1 MRRGRRGVCRLF
13 SLFHN
18 AFLQVFG
25 EVHAHLG
32 GGALGGDLCHVVI
45 DHDLHQFL
53 EGSGI
58 GVPAEFG
65 AGLRGVAPEVDDV
78 GGAVEVGGDLD
89 EGLAD
94 EVVGAA
100 NADALLVLGF
110 ALPLEFD
117 ADIVEGELGKLADAV
132 LHARG
137 DDVVLGLARLED
149 EPHTLD
155 VVLGVAPVA
164 EGVQVAEVEFV
175 LQALGDAGG
184 GEGDLT
190 GDEGLATALA
200 LVVEEDAVAA
210 EHAVGVAVLLDD
222 PEAVLLGDGVGTE
235 GMEGGVLVL
244 GYFLDL
250 AVELGGGGLVD
261 LAAIGEA
268 HLADGLDDAEDA
280 DGIDIGGELGGVEA
294 DLHVALGGE
303 VVDLRGA
310 HVGDDADNGHGVAEV
325 GVVEVEVGAA
335 LKVGDALAVIDGG
348 AADNAVDV
356 IAFVEEE
363 FGEVG
368 AVLAGHARD
377 EGNVLFAHNNRF
389 WG

>member
-1 MRRGRRGVCRLF
+1 M
-13 SLFHN
+13 
-18 AFLQVFG
+18 
-25 EVHAHLG
+25 
-32 GGALGGDLCHVVI
+32 I
-45 DHDLHQFL
+45 DHDLHQL
-53 EGSGI
+53 LKGGRI

-65 AGLRGVAPEVDDV
+65 AGLRRVAPEVDNV

-94 EVVGAA
+94 KVVGAA
-100 NADALLVLGF
+100 DADALLVLGF

-137 DDVVLGLARLED
+137 DDEVLGLAGLED

-164 EGVQVAEVEFV
+164 EGVEVAKVKFV
-175 LQALGDAGG
+175 LQTLGDAGG
-184 GEGDLT
+184 GEGNLAR
-190 GDEGLATALA
+190 DEGLATALA
-200 LVVEEDAVAA
+200 LMVEEDAVAA

-222 PEAVLLGDGVGTE
+222 PEAVLLGDGVRAE
-235 GMEGGVLVL
+235 GVEGGVLVL
-244 GYFLDL
+244 RHFLDL

-268 HLADGLDDAEDA
+268 HLADGLDDAEHA

-310 HVGDDADNGHGVAEV
+310 HVGDDADNGHRVAEV

-335 LKVGDALAVIDGG
+335 LEVGDALAVIDGG

-368 AVLAGHARD
+368 AVLASHARD
-377 EGNVLFAHNNRF
+377 EGNVLFAHKIRF
-389 WG
+389 WDSGWQPSCRFT

>member
-1 MRRGRRGVCRLF
+1 M
-13 SLFHN
+13 
-18 AFLQVFG
+18 
-25 EVHAHLG
+25 
-32 GGALGGDLCHVVI
+32 I

-65 AGLRGVAPEVDDV
+65 AGLRRVAPEVDNV

-89 EGLAD
+89 KGLAD
-94 EVVGAA
+94 EVVGATD
-100 NADALLVLGF
+100 ADALLVLGF

-117 ADIVEGELGKLADAV
+117 TDIVEGELGKLADAM

-137 DDVVLGLARLED
+137 NDVVLGLARLED

-164 EGVQVAEVEFV
+164 KGVEVAEVEFV
-175 LQALGDAGG
+175 LQALGDTGG
-184 GEGDLT
+184 GEGDLAR
-190 GDEGLATALA
+190 DEGLAAAFA
-200 LVVEEDAVAA
+200 LVIEEDAVAA

-222 PEAVLLGDGVGTE
+222 PEAVLLGDGVGAE
-235 GMEGGVLVL
+235 GVEGGVLVL
-244 GYFLDL
+244 GHFLDL

-261 LAAIGEA
+261 LAAAGEA
-268 HLADGLDDAEDA
+268 YLADGLDDAEDA

-294 DLHVALGGE
+294 DLHMALGGK

-310 HVGDDADNGHGVAEV
+310 HVGDDADDGHGVAEV

-335 LKVGDALAVIDGG
+335 LEVGDALAVIDGG
-348 AADNAVDV
+348 AADDAMDV

-368 AVLAGHARD
+368 TVLAGHARD
-377 EGNVLFAHNNRF
+377 EGNVLFAHKIRF
-389 WG
+389 LG

>member
-1 MRRGRRGVCRLF
+1 M
-13 SLFHN
+13 
-18 AFLQVFG
+18 
-25 EVHAHLG
+25 
-32 GGALGGDLCHVVI
+32 I

-78 GGAVEVGGDLD
+78 GGAVEVGGDLH

-100 NADALLVLGF
+100 DADALLVLGF

-137 DDVVLGLARLED
+137 NDVVLGLAGLED

-164 EGVQVAEVEFV
+164 EGVEVAEVEFV
-175 LQALGDAGG
+175 LQTLGDAGG
-184 GEGDLT
+184 GEGDLAR
-190 GDEGLATALA
+190 DEGLATALA

-222 PEAVLLGDGVGTE
+222 PEAVLLGDGVGAE

-244 GYFLDL
+244 RDFLDL

-268 HLADGLDDAEDA
+268 YLADGLDDAKHA

-294 DLHVALGGE
+294 DLHVTLGGE
-303 VVDLRGA
+303 VVNLRGA

-325 GVVEVEVGAA
+325 GVVEVEVGTA
-335 LKVGDALAVIDGG
+335 LEVGDALAVIDGG
-348 AADNAVDV
+348 AADDAVDV

-377 EGNVLFAHNNRF
+377 EGNVLFAHKIRF
-389 WG
+389 WDSGWQASCRFT

>member
-1 MRRGRRGVCRLF
+1 M
-13 SLFHN
+13 
-18 AFLQVFG
+18 
-25 EVHAHLG
+25 
-32 GGALGGDLCHVVI
+32 
-45 DHDLHQFL
+45 
-53 EGSGI
+53 
-58 GVPAEFG
+58 
-65 AGLRGVAPEVDDV
+65 
-78 GGAVEVGGDLD
+78 
-89 EGLAD
+89 
-94 EVVGAA
+94 
-100 NADALLVLGF
+100 LGF

-164 EGVQVAEVEFV
+164 EGVEVAEVEFV

-184 GEGDLT
+184 GEGDLAR
-190 GDEGLATALA
+190 DEGLATALA
-200 LVVEEDAVAA
+200 LVVEEDAVAT
-210 EHAVGVAVLLDD
+210 EHTVGVAVLLDD
-222 PEAVLLGDGVGTE
+222 PEAVLLGDGIGAE
-235 GMEGGVLVL
+235 GVEGGVLVL
-244 GYFLDL
+244 GHFLDL

-268 HLADGLDDAEDA
+268 HLADGLDDAEHA
-280 DGIDIGGELGGVEA
+280 NGINIGGELGGVKA

-310 HVGDDADNGHGVAEV
+310 HVGDDADDGHGVAEV
-325 GVVEVEVGAA
+325 GIVEVEVGAA
-335 LKVGDALAVIDGG
+335 LEVGDALAVIDGG
-348 AADNAVDV
+348 AADDAVDV

-368 AVLAGHARD
+368 TVLAGHARD
-377 EGNVLFAHNNRF
+377 EGNVLFAHKIRF
-389 WG
+389 WE

>member
-1 MRRGRRGVCRLF
+1 M
-13 SLFHN
+13 
-18 AFLQVFG
+18 
-25 EVHAHLG
+25 
-32 GGALGGDLCHVVI
+32 I

-65 AGLRGVAPEVDDV
+65 TGLRRVAPEVDDV
-78 GGAVEVGGDLD
+78 GGAVEVGGDLY

-100 NADALLVLGF
+100 DADTLLVLGF

-117 ADIVEGELGKLADAV
+117 ADIVEGELGKLADAM

-137 DDVVLGLARLED
+137 DDVVLGLAGLED

-164 EGVQVAEVEFV
+164 EGVEVAEVEFV
-175 LQALGDAGG
+175 LQTLGDAGG
-184 GEGDLT
+184 GEGNLAR
-190 GDEGLATALA
+190 DEGLATALA

-210 EHAVGVAVLLDD
+210 EHAVGVAVLLDN
-222 PEAVLLGDGVGTE
+222 PEAVLLGDGVGAE
-235 GMEGGVLVL
+235 GVEGGVLVL

-268 HLADGLDDAEDA
+268 YLADGLDDAEDA
-280 DGIDIGGELGGVEA
+280 NGINIGGELGGVKA

-310 HVGDDADNGHGVAEV
+310 HVGDDADDGHGVAEV
-325 GVVEVEVGAA
+325 GVVEVEVGTP
-335 LKVGDALAVIDGG
+335 LEVGDALAVIDGG
-348 AADNAVDV
+348 SADDAVDV
-356 IAFVEEE
+356 VAFVEEE

-368 AVLAGHARD
+368 AVLARDARD
-377 EGNVLFAHNNRF
+377 EGNVLFAHKIRF
-389 WG
+389 WE

>member
-1 MRRGRRGVCRLF
+1 M
-13 SLFHN
+13 
-18 AFLQVFG
+18 
-25 EVHAHLG
+25 
-32 GGALGGDLCHVVI
+32 I

-53 EGSGI
+53 EGSGV

-65 AGLRGVAPEVDDV
+65 TGLRWVAPEVDDV

-94 EVVGAA
+94 KVVGTAD
-100 NADALLVLGF
+100 ADALLVLGF

-117 ADIVEGELGKLADAV
+117 TDIVEGELGKLADAV

-137 DDVVLGLARLED
+137 DDEVLGLAGLED

-164 EGVQVAEVEFV
+164 EGVEVAKVEFV
-175 LQALGDAGG
+175 LQTLGDAGG
-184 GEGDLT
+184 GEGDLAR
-190 GDEGLATALA
+190 DEGLATALA

-222 PEAVLLGDGVGTE
+222 PEAVLLGDGVGAE
-235 GMEGGVLVL
+235 GVEGGVLVL
-244 GYFLDL
+244 RDFLDL

-268 HLADGLDDAEDA
+268 HLADGFDDAEDA

-303 VVDLRGA
+303 VVNLRGA
-310 HVGDDADNGHGVAEV
+310 HVGDDADDGHGVAEV

-335 LKVGDALAVIDGG
+335 LEVGDALAVIDGG
-348 AADNAVDV
+348 AADDAVDV
-356 IAFVEEE
+356 VAFVEEE

-389 WG
+389 WDSGWQANCRFT

>member
-1 MRRGRRGVCRLF
+1 M
-13 SLFHN
+13 
-18 AFLQVFG
+18 
-25 EVHAHLG
+25 
-32 GGALGGDLCHVVI
+32 I

-53 EGSGI
+53 EGSGV

-65 AGLRGVAPEVDDV
+65 AGLRGVAPEIDDV

-100 NADALLVLGF
+100 DADALLVLGF

-137 DDVVLGLARLED
+137 NDVVLGLAGLED

-164 EGVQVAEVEFV
+164 EGIEVAEVEFV

-184 GEGDLT
+184 GEGDLA

-222 PEAVLLGDGVGTE
+222 PEAVLLGDGIGAE
-235 GMEGGVLVL
+235 GVEGGVLVL
-244 GYFLDL
+244 RHFLDL

-268 HLADGLDDAEDA
+268 YLADGLDDAEHA
-280 DGIDIGGELGGVEA
+280 NGINIGGELGGVKA

-325 GVVEVEVGAA
+325 GIVEVEVGAA
-335 LKVGDALAVIDGG
+335 LEVSDALAVIDGG
-348 AADNAVDV
+348 SADDAMDV

-368 AVLAGHARD
+368 TVLAGHARD
-377 EGNVLFAHNNRF
+377 EGNVLFTHNIF
-389 WG
+389 FSVSIWI

>member
-1 MRRGRRGVCRLF
+1 M
-13 SLFHN
+13 
-18 AFLQVFG
+18 
-25 EVHAHLG
+25 
-32 GGALGGDLCHVVI
+32 I

-53 EGSGI
+53 EGSGV

-65 AGLRGVAPEVDDV
+65 AGLRGIAPEVDDV
-78 GGAVEVGGDLD
+78 GGAVEVGGDFD

-94 EVVGAA
+94 KVVGAA
-100 NADALLVLGF
+100 DADALLVLGF

-137 DDVVLGLARLED
+137 NDVVLGLAGLED

-164 EGVQVAEVEFV
+164 EGVEVAEVEFV

-184 GEGDLT
+184 EGDLAR
-190 GDEGLATALA
+190 DEGLATALA

-222 PEAVLLGDGVGTE
+222 PEAVLLGDGVGAE
-235 GMEGGVLVL
+235 GVEGGVLVL
-244 GYFLDL
+244 GHFLDL

-268 HLADGLDDAEDA
+268 YLADGLDDAEDA

-294 DLHVALGGE
+294 DLHMALGGK

-310 HVGDDADNGHGVAEV
+310 HVGDDADDGHGVAEV
-325 GVVEVEVGAA
+325 GVVEVEMGAA
-335 LKVGDALAVIDGG
+335 LEVGDALAVIDGG
-348 AADNAVDV
+348 AADDAMDV

-368 AVLAGHARD
+368 TVLAGHARD
-377 EGNVLFAHNNRF
+377 EGNVLFAHKIRF
-389 WG
+389 LG

>member
-1 MRRGRRGVCRLF
+1 M
-13 SLFHN
+13 
-18 AFLQVFG
+18 
-25 EVHAHLG
+25 
-32 GGALGGDLCHVVI
+32 I

-65 AGLRGVAPEVDDV
+65 AGLRRVAPKVDDV
-78 GGAVEVGGDLD
+78 GGAVEVGGDFD

-100 NADALLVLGF
+100 GADALLVL
-110 ALPLEFD
+110 AATLPLEFD
-117 ADIVEGELGKLADAV
+117 ADIVEGEVGKLADAV
-132 LHARG
+132 LYARG

-164 EGVQVAEVEFV
+164 EGVEVAEVEFV

-184 GEGDLT
+184 GEGDLAR
-190 GDEGLATALA
+190 DEGLATALA

-235 GMEGGVLVL
+235 GVEGGVLVL
-244 GYFLDL
+244 GHFLDL

-268 HLADGLDDAEDA
+268 HLADGFDDAEDA

-310 HVGDDADNGHGVAEV
+310 HVSDDADDGHGVAEV

-335 LKVGDALAVIDGG
+335 LEVGDALAVIDGG
-348 AADNAVDV
+348 AADDAVDV

-363 FGEVG
+363 FCQVG
-368 AVLAGHARD
+368 SVLARDARD
-377 EGNVLFAHNNRF
+377 EGNVLFAHKIRF
-389 WG
+389 WE

>member
-1 MRRGRRGVCRLF
+1 MRRGRRGVCRSF

-32 GGALGGDLCHVVI
+32 GGALGGNLCHVVI

-78 GGAVEVGGDLD
+78 GGAVEVGGDFD

-100 NADALLVLGF
+100 DADALLVLGF

-137 DDVVLGLARLED
+137 NDEVLGLAGLED

-164 EGVQVAEVEFV
+164 QRV
-175 LQALGDAGG
+175 
-184 GEGDLT
+184 
-190 GDEGLATALA
+190 
-200 LVVEEDAVAA
+200 
-210 EHAVGVAVLLDD
+210 
-222 PEAVLLGDGVGTE
+222 
-235 GMEGGVLVL
+235 
-244 GYFLDL
+244 
-250 AVELGGGGLVD
+250 
-261 LAAIGEA
+261 
-268 HLADGLDDAEDA
+268 
-280 DGIDIGGELGGVEA
+280 
-294 DLHVALGGE
+294 
-303 VVDLRGA
+303 
-310 HVGDDADNGHGVAEV
+310 
-325 GVVEVEVGAA
+325 
-335 LKVGDALAVIDGG
+335 
-348 AADNAVDV
+348 
-356 IAFVEEE
+356 
-363 FGEVG
+363 
-368 AVLAGHARD
+368 
-377 EGNVLFAHNNRF
+377 
-389 WG
+389 

>member
-1 MRRGRRGVCRLF
+1 M
-13 SLFHN
+13 
-18 AFLQVFG
+18 
-25 EVHAHLG
+25 
-32 GGALGGDLCHVVI
+32 I

-78 GGAVEVGGDLD
+78 GRAVEVGGDLD

-100 NADALLVLGF
+100 DADALLVLPA

-117 ADIVEGELGKLADAV
+117 ADIVEGEVGKLADAM
-132 LHARG
+132 LHACG
-137 DDVVLGLARLED
+137 DDVVLGLAGLED
-149 EPHTLD
+149 EPHALD

-164 EGVQVAEVEFV
+164 EGVEVAKVELV

-184 GEGDLT
+184 GEGDLA
-190 GDEGLATALA
+190 GDEGLAATLA

-210 EHAVGVAVLLDD
+210 EHTVGVAVLLDD
-222 PEAVLLGDGVGTE
+222 PEAILLGDGVGAE
-235 GMEGGVLVL
+235 GVEGGVLVL
-244 GYFLDL
+244 RHFLDL

-268 HLADGLDDAEDA
+268 HLADGIDDAEHA
-280 DGIDIGGELGGVEA
+280 DGIDIGGELGGVET

-335 LKVGDALAVIDGG
+335 LEVGDALAVIDGG
-348 AADNAVDV
+348 AADDAMDV

-368 AVLAGHARD
+368 AVLARDARD
-377 EGNVLFAHNNRF
+377 EGNVLFAHKIRF

>member
-1 MRRGRRGVCRLF
+1 
-13 SLFHN
+13 
-18 AFLQVFG
+18 
-25 EVHAHLG
+25 
-32 GGALGGDLCHVVI
+32 VI

-65 AGLRGVAPEVDDV
+65 AGLRGVAPEIDDV

-94 EVVGAA
+94 EVVGTAD
-100 NADALLVLGF
+100 ADALLVLGF

-137 DDVVLGLARLED
+137 DDVVLGLTGLED

-164 EGVQVAEVEFV
+164 QRVEVAKVEFV

-184 GEGDLT
+184 GEGDLAR
-190 GDEGLATALA
+190 DEGLATALA

-222 PEAVLLGDGVGTE
+222 PEAVLLGDGIGAE
-235 GMEGGVLVL
+235 GVEGGVLVL
-244 GYFLDL
+244 RHFLDL

-280 DGIDIGGELGGVEA
+280 DGIDVGGELGGVEA
-294 DLHVALGGE
+294 DLHVTLGGE
-303 VVDLRGA
+303 VVNLRGA
-310 HVGDDADNGHGVAEV
+310 HVGDDADDGHGVAEV

-335 LKVGDALAVIDGG
+335 LEVGDALAVIDGG
-348 AADNAVDV
+348 AADDAMDV
-356 IAFVEEE
+356 VAFVEEE
-363 FGEVG
+363 FCQVG
-368 AVLAGHARD
+368 SVLAGHARD
-377 EGNVLFAHNNRF
+377 EGNVLFAHNNRYWCYSGWQASCHF
-389 WG
+389 T

>member
-1 MRRGRRGVCRLF
+1 M
-13 SLFHN
+13 
-18 AFLQVFG
+18 
-25 EVHAHLG
+25 
-32 GGALGGDLCHVVI
+32 I

-53 EGSGI
+53 EGSGV

-65 AGLRGVAPEVDDV
+65 TGLRWVAPEVDDV

-94 EVVGAA
+94 KVVGTAD
-100 NADALLVLGF
+100 ADALLVLGF

-117 ADIVEGELGKLADAV
+117 TDIVEGELGKLADAV

-137 DDVVLGLARLED
+137 DDEVLGLAGLED

-164 EGVQVAEVEFV
+164 EGVEVAKVEFV
-175 LQALGDAGG
+175 LQTLGDAGG
-184 GEGDLT
+184 GEGDLAR
-190 GDEGLATALA
+190 DEGLATALA

-222 PEAVLLGDGVGTE
+222 PEAVLLGDGVGAE
-235 GMEGGVLVL
+235 GVEGGVLVL
-244 GYFLDL
+244 RDFLDL

-268 HLADGLDDAEDA
+268 HLADGFDDAEDA

-325 GVVEVEVGAA
+325 GIVEVEVGAA
-335 LKVGDALAVIDGG
+335 LEVGDALAVIDGG
-348 AADNAVDV
+348 AADDAVDV
-356 IAFVEEE
+356 VAFVEEE

-389 WG
+389 WDSGWQANCRFT

>member
-1 MRRGRRGVCRLF
+1 M
-13 SLFHN
+13 
-18 AFLQVFG
+18 
-25 EVHAHLG
+25 
-32 GGALGGDLCHVVI
+32 I

-78 GGAVEVGGDLD
+78 GGAVEVGGDFH

-94 EVVGAA
+94 KVVGAA
-100 NADALLVLGF
+100 DADAFLVLGF

-137 DDVVLGLARLED
+137 DDVVLGLAGLED

-164 EGVQVAEVEFV
+164 QGVEVAEVEFV
-175 LQALGDAGG
+175 LQPLGDAGG
-184 GEGDLT
+184 GEGDLA
-190 GDEGLATALA
+190 GDEGLAAALA

-222 PEAVLLGDGVGTE
+222 PEAVLLGDGVGAE
-235 GMEGGVLVL
+235 GVEGGVLVL
-244 GYFLDL
+244 RHFLDL

-261 LAAIGEA
+261 LAATGEA
-268 HLADGLDDAEDA
+268 YLADGLDDAEDA

-325 GVVEVEVGAA
+325 GIVEVEVGAA
-335 LKVGDALAVIDGG
+335 LEVGDALAVIDGG
-348 AADNAVDV
+348 AADDAVDV
-356 IAFVEEE
+356 IAFVEEK
-363 FGEVG
+363 FCQVG

-377 EGNVLFAHNNRF
+377 EGNVLFAHKIRFLGIVVGRRAAVFFTLIAVNRTLIDSLILYAAASC
-389 WG
+389 

>member
-1 MRRGRRGVCRLF
+1 M
-13 SLFHN
+13 
-18 AFLQVFG
+18 
-25 EVHAHLG
+25 
-32 GGALGGDLCHVVI
+32 I

-53 EGSGI
+53 KGSGI

-89 EGLAD
+89 KGLAD
-94 EVVGAA
+94 EVVGATD
-100 NADALLVLGF
+100 ADALLVLGF

-164 EGVQVAEVEFV
+164 EGVEVAEVEFV

-184 GEGDLT
+184 GEGDLA

-222 PEAVLLGDGVGTE
+222 PEAVLLGDGIGAE
-235 GMEGGVLVL
+235 GVEGGVLVL
-244 GYFLDL
+244 GHFLDL

-268 HLADGLDDAEDA
+268 HLADGLDDAEHA
-280 DGIDIGGELGGVEA
+280 NGINIGGELGGVKA

-310 HVGDDADNGHGVAEV
+310 HVGDDADDGHGVAEV

-335 LKVGDALAVIDGG
+335 LEVGDALAVIDGG
-348 AADNAVDV
+348 AADDAVDV
-356 IAFVEEE
+356 VAFVEEE

-377 EGNVLFAHNNRF
+377 EGNVLFAHKIRF
-389 WG
+389 WE

>member
-1 MRRGRRGVCRLF
+1 
-13 SLFHN
+13 
-18 AFLQVFG
+18 
-25 EVHAHLG
+25 
-32 GGALGGDLCHVVI
+32 VI

-53 EGSGI
+53 EGSGV

-65 AGLRGVAPEVDDV
+65 TGLRRVAPEVDDV
-78 GGAVEVGGDLD
+78 GGAVEIGGDLY

-94 EVVGAA
+94 KMVGAA
-100 NADALLVLGF
+100 DADALLVLGF

-132 LHARG
+132 LYARG
-137 DDVVLGLARLED
+137 NDVVLGLARLED

-155 VVLGVAPVA
+155 VVLGVAPVTK
-164 EGVQVAEVEFV
+164 GVEVAEVEFV

-184 GEGDLT
+184 GEGDLAR
-190 GDEGLATALA
+190 DEGLATALA
-200 LVVEEDAVAA
+200 LVVEEDAVAT
-210 EHAVGVAVLLDD
+210 EHTVGVAVLLDD
-222 PEAVLLGDGVGTE
+222 PEAVLLGDGVGAE
-235 GMEGGVLVL
+235 GVEGGVLVL
-244 GYFLDL
+244 RDFLDL

-268 HLADGLDDAEDA
+268 YLADGLDDAEDA

-303 VVDLRGA
+303 VVNLRGA

-325 GVVEVEVGAA
+325 GIVEVEVGAA
-335 LKVGDALAVIDGG
+335 LEVGDALAVIDGG
-348 AADNAVDV
+348 AADDAVDV
-356 IAFVEEE
+356 VAFVKEE

-368 AVLAGHARD
+368 AVLARDARD
-377 EGNVLFAHNNRF
+377 EGNVLFAHKIRF
-389 WG
+389 LG

>member
-1 MRRGRRGVCRLF
+1 M
-13 SLFHN
+13 
-18 AFLQVFG
+18 
-25 EVHAHLG
+25 
-32 GGALGGDLCHVVI
+32 I

-53 EGSGI
+53 EGSGV

-65 AGLRGVAPEVDDV
+65 TGLRRVAPEVDDV
-78 GGAVEVGGDLD
+78 GGAVEIGGDLY

-94 EVVGAA
+94 KMVGAA
-100 NADALLVLGF
+100 DADALLVLGF

-117 ADIVEGELGKLADAV
+117 AEIVEGELGKLADAV

-137 DDVVLGLARLED
+137 DDEVLGLAGLED

-164 EGVQVAEVEFV
+164 EGVEVAEVEFV

-184 GEGDLT
+184 GEGDLAR
-190 GDEGLATALA
+190 DEGLATALA
-200 LVVEEDAVAA
+200 LVVEEDAVAT
-210 EHAVGVAVLLDD
+210 EHTVGVAVLLDD
-222 PEAVLLGDGVGTE
+222 PEAVLLGDGVGAE
-235 GMEGGVLVL
+235 GVEGGVLVL

-268 HLADGLDDAEDA
+268 HLADGLDDAEHA
-280 DGIDIGGELGGVEA
+280 NGIDIGGELGGVEA

-303 VVDLRGA
+303 VVNLRGA

-325 GVVEVEVGAA
+325 GIVEVEVGAA
-335 LKVGDALAVIDGG
+335 LEVGDALAVIDGG
-348 AADNAVDV
+348 AADDAVDV
-356 IAFVEEE
+356 VAFVKEE

-368 AVLAGHARD
+368 AVLARDARD
-377 EGNVLFAHNNRF
+377 EGNVLFAHKIRF
-389 WG
+389 LG

>member
-1 MRRGRRGVCRLF
+1 M
-13 SLFHN
+13 
-18 AFLQVFG
+18 
-25 EVHAHLG
+25 
-32 GGALGGDLCHVVI
+32 I

-78 GGAVEVGGDLD
+78 GRAVEVGGDLD

-100 NADALLVLGF
+100 DADALLVLPA

-117 ADIVEGELGKLADAV
+117 ADIVEGEVGKLADAM
-132 LHARG
+132 LHACG
-137 DDVVLGLARLED
+137 DDVVLGLAGLED
-149 EPHTLD
+149 EPHALD

-164 EGVQVAEVEFV
+164 EGVEVAKVELV

-184 GEGDLT
+184 GEGDLA

-222 PEAVLLGDGVGTE
+222 PEAVLLGDGVGAE
-235 GMEGGVLVL
+235 GVEGGVLVL
-244 GYFLDL
+244 RHFLDL

-268 HLADGLDDAEDA
+268 HLADGIDDAEHA
-280 DGIDIGGELGGVEA
+280 DGIDIGGELGGVET

-310 HVGDDADNGHGVAEV
+310 HVGDDADDGHGVAEV
-325 GVVEVEVGAA
+325 GIVEVEVGAA
-335 LKVGDALAVIDGG
+335 LEVGDALAVIDGG
-348 AADNAVDV
+348 AADDAMDV

-368 AVLAGHARD
+368 AVLARDARD
-377 EGNVLFAHNNRF
+377 EGNVLFAHKIRF

>member
-1 MRRGRRGVCRLF
+1 M
-13 SLFHN
+13 
-18 AFLQVFG
+18 
-25 EVHAHLG
+25 
-32 GGALGGDLCHVVI
+32 I
-45 DHDLHQFL
+45 DHDLHQL
-53 EGSGI
+53 LKGGGV

-65 AGLRGVAPEVDDV
+65 AGLRRIAPEVDDV

-100 NADALLVLGF
+100 GADALLVLAA

-117 ADIVEGELGKLADAV
+117 ADVVEGEVGKLADAV

-137 DDVVLGLARLED
+137 DDVVLGLAGLED
-149 EPHTLD
+149 EPHALD

-164 EGVQVAEVEFV
+164 EGVEVAEVEFV

-184 GEGDLT
+184 GEGDLAR
-190 GDEGLATALA
+190 DEGLAAALA

-222 PEAVLLGDGVGTE
+222 PEAVLLGDGVGAE
-235 GMEGGVLVL
+235 GMERGVLVL
-244 GYFLDL
+244 RDFLDL

-261 LAAIGEA
+261 LAAAGEA
-268 HLADGLDDAEDA
+268 YLADGLDDAEDA
-280 DGIDIGGELGGVEA
+280 DGIDVGGELGGVEA

-325 GVVEVEVGAA
+325 GIVEVEVGAA

-348 AADNAVDV
+348 AADDAVDV
-356 IAFVEEE
+356 VAFVEEE
-363 FGEVG
+363 FCEVG

-377 EGNVLFAHNNRF
+377 EGNVLFAHKIRF
-389 WG
+389 WE

>member
-1 MRRGRRGVCRLF
+1 M
-13 SLFHN
+13 
-18 AFLQVFG
+18 
-25 EVHAHLG
+25 
-32 GGALGGDLCHVVI
+32 I

-65 AGLRGVAPEVDDV
+65 AGLRRVAPEVDDV

-100 NADALLVLGF
+100 DADALLVLGF

-137 DDVVLGLARLED
+137 DDEVLGLAGLED

-164 EGVQVAEVEFV
+164 QGVEVAEVEFV
-175 LQALGDAGG
+175 LKPLGDAGG
-184 GEGDLT
+184 GEGDLAR
-190 GDEGLATALA
+190 DEGLATALA

-235 GMEGGVLVL
+235 GVEGGVLVL
-244 GYFLDL
+244 GHFLDL

-268 HLADGLDDAEDA
+268 YLADGLDDAEHA

-303 VVDLRGA
+303 VVDFVGA
-310 HVGDDADNGHGVAEV
+310 HGADNGQDAHGVAEV
-325 GVVEVEVGAA
+325 AIVQVEVGMAFQVGNA
-335 LKVGDALAVIDGG
+335 LTVVNGRT
-348 AADNAVDV
+348 ADDTVDIV
-356 IAFVEEE
+356 AFFQQELCQIA
-363 FGEVG
+363 
-368 AVLAGHARD
+368 AVLAGYAGD
-377 EGNVLFAHNNRF
+377 ECFFHSRF
-389 WG
+389 

>member
-1 MRRGRRGVCRLF
+1 M
-13 SLFHN
+13 
-18 AFLQVFG
+18 
-25 EVHAHLG
+25 
-32 GGALGGDLCHVVI
+32 I

-65 AGLRGVAPEVDDV
+65 AGLRGVTPEVDDV
-78 GGAVEVGGDLD
+78 GGAVEVGGNLD

-94 EVVGAA
+94 KLVGAA
-100 NADALLVLGF
+100 DADAFLVLGF

-137 DDVVLGLARLED
+137 DDVVLGLAGLED

-164 EGVQVAEVEFV
+164 EGVKVAEVEFV

-184 GEGDLT
+184 GEGDLAR
-190 GDEGLATALA
+190 DEGLAAALA

-210 EHAVGVAVLLDD
+210 EHAVGVAVFLDD
-222 PEAVLLGDGVGTE
+222 PEAVLLGDGVGAE
-235 GMEGGVLVL
+235 GVEGRVLVL
-244 GYFLDL
+244 RHFLDL

-280 DGIDIGGELGGVEA
+280 DGINIGGELGGVEA
-294 DLHVALGGE
+294 DLHVALGSE

-310 HVGDDADNGHGVAEV
+310 HVGDDADDGHGVAEV

-335 LKVGDALAVIDGG
+335 LEVGDALAVIDGG
-348 AADNAVDV
+348 AADDAVDV

-363 FGEVG
+363 FCEVG
-368 AVLAGHARD
+368 AVLARDARD
-377 EGNVLFAHNNRF
+377 EGNVLFAHKIRYWCYSGWQAGCRF
-389 WG
+389 T